1 MAATETVIGYSA
13 LERFEECYEFE
24 GDACYIAD
32 SPESLRSYLVNAD
45 LPLKDYRLDA
55 VKFAELLKNFGCA
68 FGQYA
73 LEVQALAR
81 FEQAA
86 KAHGLQYNV
95 EEYKDPLVEIEPKIF
110 LVRFDDWQIDREE
123 EWDGEAEW

>member
-24 GDACYIAD
+24 GEACYIAD
-32 SPESLRSYLVNAD
+32 SPESLRRYLANAD
-45 LPLKDYRLDA
+45 LPLKDYCIDA

-73 LEVQALAR
+73 LEAQALVR

>member
-1 MAATETVIGYSA
+1 MVIGYSA

-24 GDACYIAD
+24 GDACYVAD
-32 SPESLRSYLVNAD
+32 SPESLRSYLANAG
-45 LPLKDYRLDA
+45 LPVKDYRIDA
-55 VKFAELLKNFGCA
+55 VKFAELLQNFGGA

-73 LEVQALAR
+73 LEAQALAR

-86 KAHGLQYNV
+86 KAHGLKYRV
-95 EEYKDPLVEIEPKIF
+95 EEYKDPLVEIEPKMF
-110 LVRFDDWQIDREE
+110 MVSFDDWQINREE